1 MSMSMSTETAFDSY
15 PYRHRLSD
23 VLSWEPLDIDIGA
36 TMAQAAAA
44 MASRNVGSILV
55 QDGNGTHVGILTE
68 RDIMRRIAMGD
79 DGGSAVRNVMSSP
92 VESLPADALVYKALG
107 RMERLGIRHLAVTDP
122 DGRTIGVV
130 SLRTILK
137 TRNTAAFAL
146 GDAIESAPDSAAIA
160 AARARL
166 PALAGALLQDGAGAA
181 IVAGAISAAMRDSTE
196 RAGMLARE
204 SMERA
209 GLGPPPV
216 PFALLVL
223 GSGGR
228 GESLLAP
235 DQDNAVI
242 YDGTPAHDGWFA
254 EWGARLTDILDAAGI
269 PYCSGGVMA
278 SNPLWRGTP
287 DDWRRRVGEWIA
299 RGQGESLLNVDI
311 FFDFAPVLGDAGL
324 AAALR
329 RDAIAAAGRETVFLG
344 NLVQHI
350 GAFRPPLAWDW
361 FGLAGGFQLQD
372 GRVDLKLGGTLPLV
386 SAARILALRHGIEAT
401 STFERF
407 RKLREG
413 KLISAGDAAAVAEA
427 LEAFMAAIL
436 RQQLADIA
444 AGIAPSSKIDPS
456 LLDRRDRRSL
466 RAHLAMVDIIQP
478 MVEGAVGR

>member
-1 MSMSMSTETAFDSY
+1 MEEGMAFDSY

-23 VLSWEPLDIDIGA
+23 VLTWEPLDIEVSA
-36 TMAQAAAA
+36 TLAQAAAA

-55 QDGNGTHVGILTE
+55 RCEDGTHGGILTE

-79 DGGSAVRNVMSSP
+79 DGGSAVRAVMSSP

-122 DGRTIGVV
+122 DGKIIGVV

-166 PALAGALLQDGAGAA
+166 PALAAALLQDGSAA
-181 IVAGAISAAMRDSTE
+181 ATVAGAISAAMRDSTE
-196 RAGMLARE
+196 RAGVLALE
-204 SMERA
+204 SMERS

-242 YDGTPAHDGWFA
+242 FDGTPEHDGWFT
-254 EWGARLTDILDAAGI
+254 EWGTRLTDILDAAGI
-269 PYCSGGVMA
+269 PYCSGGVMV

-287 DDWRRRVGEWIA
+287 EDWRQRVGEWIG
-299 RGQGESLLNVDI
+299 RGRGESLMNVDI

-324 AAALR
+324 AATLR
-329 RDAIAAAGRETVFLG
+329 RDAIVAARRETVFLG

-350 GAFRPPLAWDW
+350 GSFRPPLTWDW
-361 FGLAGGFQLQD
+361 FGLASGFQLHE
-372 GRVDLKLGGTLPLV
+372 GRVDLKLGGLLPLV
-386 SAARILALRHGIEAT
+386 SAARILSLRHGIEAT

-407 RKLREG
+407 RKLRER
-413 KLISAGDAAAVAEA
+413 KLISAGDAVAVAEA

-436 RQQLADIA
+436 RQQLTDSA
-444 AGIAPSSKIDPS
+444 AGIEPSSKIDPAI
-456 LLDRRDRRSL
+456 LDRHERRTL
-466 RAHLAMVDIIQP
+466 RAHLATVDIIQP
-478 MVEGAVGR
+478 MVAGAVSR

>member
-1 MSMSMSTETAFDSY
+1 MDASMSFDSY

-23 VLSWEPLDIDIGA
+23 VLTWEPLDIDVTA
-36 TMAQAAAA
+36 TLSQAAAA

-55 QDGNGTHVGILTE
+55 RDGGGPHVGILTE
-68 RDIMRRIAMGD
+68 RDIMRRIAMGE
-79 DGGSAVRNVMSSP
+79 DGGSSVRNVMSFP
-92 VESLPADALVYKALG
+92 VVSLPADALVYKALG

-122 DGRTIGVV
+122 DGKIIGVV

-166 PALAGALLQDGAGAA
+166 PALASALLQDGSGAA
-181 IVAGAISAAMRDSTE
+181 TVAGAISAAMRDSTE
-196 RAGMLARE
+196 RAGTLALE
-204 SMERA
+204 SMERS

-216 PFALLVL
+216 PFTLLVL

-242 YDGTPAHDGWFA
+242 FDGTAEHDAWFA
-254 EWGARLTDILDAAGI
+254 EWGTRLTDILDAAGI
-269 PYCSGGVMA
+269 PYCNGGVMV

-287 DDWRRRVGEWIA
+287 DDWRQRVGEWIG
-299 RGQGESLLNVDI
+299 RGRGENLMNVDI
-311 FFDFAPVLGDAGL
+311 FFDFAPVLGEAGL
-324 AAALR
+324 AASLR
-329 RDAIAAAGRETVFLG
+329 RDAITTARREVVFLG

-361 FGLAGGFQLQD
+361 FGLASGFQLQD
-372 GRVDLKLGGTLPLV
+372 GRVDLKLGGLLPLV
-386 SAARILALRHGIEAT
+386 SAARVLALRHGIEAT

-407 RKLREG
+407 RKLRER
-413 KLISAGDAAAVAEA
+413 KLISAGDAMAVAEA

-436 RQQLADIA
+436 RQQLADSA
-444 AGIAPSSKIDPS
+444 AGLEPSSKIDPS
-456 LLDRRDRRSL
+456 LLDRRERRTL
-466 RAHLAMVDIIQP
+466 RAHLTMVDIIQP
-478 MVEGAVGR
+478 MVEGAVAR